1 VVSGPLSV
9 VSGTL
14 EARDE
19 SGRLVAMHS
28 PSLGACP
35 DRPDAQATEPIGAS
49 PDQPDTQA
57 TEPIGAS
64 PDQPDAQARE
74 PEVHHAL
81 EGQGLSPSLAR
92 RVGVDPDVSDVIL
105 SGESPDGGSPNE
117 TNEPTA
123 AHDITTSEPTDAA
136 QNETNEPT
144 IGPLSVVRCQL
155 PMVGCAVEEIVA
167 QNETNEPTTGSLSVV
182 RGPLSVGTCVVEA
195 IDKADATNEPTKA
208 RENETN
214 EPKLAAE
221 SVGSQSVELSVGA
234 DDKGEEAIAEGFS
247 VEQSEAIQRGCE
259 KIRLARVESLRK
271 LNEEARKEAEQ
282 AMALRRSRLSERRK
296 QNGKPGDPP
305 KGREARSG
313 QTRKKETAGR
323 NKEELDKLVN
333 MVLEL
338 QKKLVRRPPN

>member
-1 VVSGPLSV
+1 VP
-9 VSGTL
+9 
-14 EARDE
+14 
-19 SGRLVAMHS
+19 
-28 PSLGACP
+28 
-35 DRPDAQATEPIGAS
+35 RPTRRASDEPIGAS
-49 PDQPDTQA
+49 PGQPDTQA

-64 PDQPDAQARE
+64 PDQPDTQARE

-92 RVGVDPDVSDVIL
+92 RVVVDPDVSDVIL

-136 QNETNEPT
+136 QNETNE
-144 IGPLSVVRCQL
+144 L
-155 PMVGCAVEEIVA
+155 
-167 QNETNEPTTGSLSVV
+167 
-182 RGPLSVGTCVVEA
+182 
-195 IDKADATNEPTKA
+195 
-208 RENETN
+208 
-214 EPKLAAE
+214 KLAAE

-282 AMALRRSRLSERRK
+282 GMALRRSRLSERRK

-323 NKEELDKLVN
+323 NN
-333 MVLEL
+333 
-338 QKKLVRRPPN
+338 